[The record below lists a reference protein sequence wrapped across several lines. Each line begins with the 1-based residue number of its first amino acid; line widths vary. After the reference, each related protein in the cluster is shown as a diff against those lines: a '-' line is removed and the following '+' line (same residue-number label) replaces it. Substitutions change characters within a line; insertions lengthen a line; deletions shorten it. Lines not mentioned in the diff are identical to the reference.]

1 MQSKEINNLAEKIAR
16 VLEAESRQP
25 ELARLFA
32 SIEKIN
38 ERLERLE
45 VSVSKPSKS
54 PIQDLRSAHPSLD
67 RFAIAEAVADEFF
80 NGIQKEKTCSFEP
93 NSKPCDHCSMCSARG
108 F

>member
-1 MQSKEINNLAEKIAR
+1 MQSKEIHNLAEKIAR
-16 VLEAESRQP
+16 MIEGESRQP

-45 VSVSKPSKS
+45 ATDSNPQ
-54 PIQDLRSAHPSLD
+54 PAAREPGPAHPSLD
-67 RFAIAEAVADEFF
+67 RFPIAEAVADEIF

-93 NSKPCDHCSMCSARG
+93 NGKSCDHCSMCSSRG